1 MIIKFKYEKI
11 EKLEGSKNVKGASKV
26 IVLQDDV
33 ELSLNKY
40 YYILEGVFYYSS
52 SEGWPIEVAS
62 SESEFKEYIL
72 DKVLI

>member
-62 SESEFKEYIL
+62 SEAEFNQYLL
-72 DKVLI
+72 DEVLV